1 MFGNNGREFVISL
14 LTKCKSEQMPLHYL
28 KMDCRCHNSFLIFC
42 QLSVLSERIVV
53 RFQGHVTCH
62 LNPGVI
68 S

>member
-1 MFGNNGREFVISL
+1 MFGNNGSKFVNL
-14 LTKCKSEQMPLHYL
+14 LPTKCKSEQMSLHYL
-28 KMDCRCHNSFLIFC
+28 KMDCRCQNSFVIFC
-42 QLSVLSERIVV
+42 RLSVLYERIVV

>member
-1 MFGNNGREFVISL
+1 MFGNNGREFVIL
-14 LTKCKSEQMPLHYL
+14 LPTICKSEQMSLHYL
-28 KMDCRCHNSFLIFC
+28 NMDCRCQNSFLVFC
-42 QLSVLSERIVV
+42 QLLVLSERIVV